1 MQNTFCVFRAF
12 CEPFN
17 FNLLRLKQKSPAVK
31 IQRGFGYA
39 RAVIAREALR
49 PKQSPLLNKEII
61 HARIFLREF
70 MNLLRC
76 VCFAEPRNDA
86 AQYCRCQLPILQ

>member
-49 PKQSPLLNKEII
+49 PKQSPLLNKEIASQSLAI
-61 HARIFLREF
+61 TQPNTA
-70 MNLLRC
+70 NC
-76 VCFAEPRNDA
+76 KAST
-86 AQYCRCQLPILQ
+86 LQ

>member
-31 IQRGFGYA
+31 NTTG
-39 RAVIAREALR
+39 L
-49 PKQSPLLNKEII
+49 
-61 HARIFLREF
+61 
-70 MNLLRC
+70 
-76 VCFAEPRNDA
+76 CFNS
-86 AQYCRCQLPILQ
+86 QLPTATAYCLLATVYLTINSTGLLQLLMPLVPRLRT